1 MRYITNPFKR
11 DKQSKVTTK
20 VDINGVWQLLR
31 FIYSP
36 RLCLGSVFGC
46 FILFFYSFIIYVKKS
61 FCRNSDNRLPLYTEN
76 EWLTPVKKKDACLD
90 SRLSGKCFPYCL
102 EEGFPIVYRRD
113 SLLIRREVPSCLE
126 LLMTLGPSPRSPL
139 FSVSQFG
146 GTSEFPDVEA
156 SSKRSFQSRQEE
168 TQKKLRSP
176 KVTLLRK

>member
-20 VDINGVWQLLR
+20 VDINGVQFGRCWDLFIALGFVSVRFSGVSFSFSTLLL
-31 FIYSP
+31 SMW
-36 RLCLGSVFGC
+36 
-46 FILFFYSFIIYVKKS
+46 KS

-90 SRLSGKCFPYCL
+90 SRLSGKCFPSCL

-113 SLLIRREVPSCLE
+113 SLLIRREVPSCLG

-146 GTSEFPDVEA
+146 GDQRVPGCWGKQQAEFPVPAGGDPEKA
-156 SSKRSFQSRQEE
+156 E
-168 TQKKLRSP
+168 
-176 KVTLLRK
+176 VT